1 MPNFTDTDFQ
11 AEMERLLLLKY
22 GCTPKEAAPQELHG
36 ALSECLM
43 ERIAPVWDEC
53 RAHYAQGR
61 QVFYLSAEF
70 LVGRAVYNNLLAL
83 GLLGRADALFQKMGA
98 KLNSME
104 EVEDAAL
111 GNGGLGRLAACY
123 MDSAA
128 SLGLPMQG
136 YGIRYRYG
144 LFRQKFENGFQKE
157 EADDWTRYG
166 DPWSVR
172 RERDAVTVTFADGAV
187 RAVPYDMPVIGYGG
201 KNINTIRLWQ
211 SEPLVP
217 FDFNKFNEQVYDESV
232 ELKNRAEDISRVLYP
247 NDTTDDGKKLRI
259 RQQYFFCSASMQD
272 VLKKYIARFGEDFS
286 HFAEQSAMQL
296 NDTHPTVAICE
307 LIRLLGQHG
316 VDFETAFG
324 IAQKTFS
331 YTNHTVMAEA
341 LEKWDEDLYASV
353 LPEIC
358 TIIDKIAERQQKEFT
373 SLGGKFAENLPACT
387 VLEKKMVEETVV
399 KKDGSK
405 SKIQKEQK
413 TIHMANLAVY
423 ASSGVNGVAKLH
435 TEILKNSVLK
445 QWHELYPNRIHNV
458 TNGITQRRWLAL
470 CNPELSAL
478 ITRLLGSEAWVTDL
492 GQLEKLKPYADD
504 NAVLDEFIAI
514 KKKKKQ
520 QLAEYI
526 EKREGVKISPDFVF
540 DIQAKRLHE
549 YKRQFL
555 NALSI
560 LDLYYG
566 IKEGSIKD
574 FTPTVF
580 LFGAKAAPGYVRA
593 KGIIKMINE
602 IARLVDSDPATRNLL
617 QVVFVQNYDVSYA
630 EKLVCAA
637 DLSEQI
643 STAGTEASGTGNMK
657 FMLNG
662 APTMGTYDG
671 ANIEI
676 VEHAGFE
683 NNYIFGARVEE
694 LDKIR
699 ESYDPNEI
707 YQKDARV
714 RRALDAMVN
723 GTLDD
728 GGVGVFRE
736 LYDSILKGA
745 SWHRPDQYFLLYD
758 FESYRDARLRA
769 NADYRDSRAFAR
781 KCFLN
786 TVNAGYF
793 SSDRSIREY
802 AENIWKL

>member
-1 MPNFTDTDFQ
+1 MSNDTNTDFKT
-11 AEMERLLLLKY
+11 EMERLLLLKY
-22 GCTPKEAAPQELHG
+22 GCTPKEASPQELHG

-43 ERIAPVWDEC
+43 ERIVPVWNEC
-53 RAHYAQGR
+53 RERYAKGR
-61 QVFYLSAEF
+61 QVSYLSAEF

-83 GLLGRADALFQKMGA
+83 GLLNRADGLFQKMGIQ
-98 KLNSME
+98 LNSME

-128 SLGLPMQG
+128 TLGLPMQG

-157 EADDWTRYG
+157 EADDWTRFG

-201 KNINTIRLWQ
+201 KSINTIRLWQ

-217 FDFNKFNEQVYDESV
+217 FDFNKFNDQVYDESV

-247 NDTTDDGKKLRI
+247 NDTTDEGKKLRI

-272 VLKKYIARFGEDFS
+272 VLKKYVVRFGEDFS
-286 HFAEQSAMQL
+286 HFAEQNAMQL

-324 IAQKTFS
+324 IAQKTFF

-358 TIIDKIAERQQKEFT
+358 TIIEKIAEHQQKEFT

-387 VLEKKMVEETVV
+387 VLEKKTVQENILE
-399 KKDGSK
+399 KDGSK
-405 SKIQKEQK
+405 RKIQKEQK

-478 ITRLLGSEAWVTDL
+478 ITRLLGSKAWVTDL
-492 GQLEKLKPYADD
+492 SQLEKLKPFAEND
-504 NAVLDEFIAI
+504 AVLDEFIAI

-520 QLAEYI
+520 QLAGYI
-526 EKREGVKISPDFVF
+526 EKREGVKISPDFLF

-566 IKEGSIKD
+566 IKEGSIKN

-593 KGIIKMINE
+593 KGIIKMVNE
-602 IARLVDSDPATRNLL
+602 IARLVDSDPATRSLL

-683 NNYIFGARVEE
+683 NNYIFGARVED
-694 LDKIR
+694 LDRIR
-699 ESYDPNEI
+699 DSYDPNEI

-714 RRALDAMVN
+714 RRALDALVN

-728 GGVGVFRE
+728 GGTGVFRE

-758 FESYRDARLRA
+758 FESYREARLRA
-769 NADYRDSRAFAR
+769 NADFQNSRAFAR

-786 TVNAGYF
+786 TANAGYF

-802 AENIWKL
+802 AQNIWNL

>member
-1 MPNFTDTDFQ
+1 MTDFLDSEFSS
-11 AEMERLLLLKY
+11 EMKRLLLLKF
-22 GCTPKEAAPQELHG
+22 GCTPETAAPQELHE

-43 ERIAPVWDEC
+43 ERIAPVWAEC
-53 RAHYAQGR
+53 RKNYAKKR
-61 QVFYLSAEF
+61 QVYYLSAEF

-83 GLLGRADALFQKMGA
+83 KLTDKADELFRSMGA
-98 KLNSME
+98 KLNSLE
-104 EVEDAAL
+104 EIEDAAL

-128 SLGLPMQG
+128 ALGLPIQG
-136 YGIRYRYG
+136 YGIRYRFG
-144 LFRQKFENGFQKE
+144 LFRQKFENGFQAE
-157 EADDWTRYG
+157 QTDDWARYG

-172 RERDAVTVTFADGAV
+172 RDRDAVTVKFADQTV

-211 SEPLVP
+211 SEPLVQ
-217 FDFNKFNEQVYDESV
+217 FDFEKFNDQIYDEAV
-232 ELKNRAEDISRVLYP
+232 EQKNRAEDISRVLYP
-247 NDTTDDGKKLRI
+247 NDTTNEGKTLRI

-272 VLKKYIARFGEDFS
+272 VFRTYTAKYGDDFS
-286 HFAEQSAMQL
+286 KFADLYAMQL

-307 LIRLLGQHG
+307 LIRLLGEHG
-316 VDFETAFG
+316 VDFEKAFA
-324 IAQKTFS
+324 IAQKTFR

-341 LEKWDEDLYASV
+341 LEKWDEDLYAAV

-358 TIIDKIAERQQKEFT
+358 EIIDKIAEHQKKEFT
-373 SLGGKFAENLPACT
+373 SLGGKFAKNLEACAVVT
-387 VLEKKMVEETVV
+387 KHMEEVTAEDEDGKKVKTEKVR
-399 KKDGSK
+399 
-405 SKIQKEQK
+405 K

-423 ASSGVNGVAKLH
+423 VSDGVNGVAKLH
-435 TEILKNSVLK
+435 TEILKSDVLK
-445 QWHELYPNRIHNV
+445 EWYELYPERFHNV

-478 ITRLLGSEAWVTDL
+478 ITRLLGSEAWITDL
-492 GQLEKLKPYADD
+492 SQLKKLESFAND

-514 KKKKKQ
+514 KKQKKQ
-520 QLAEYI
+520 QLSEFIAE
-526 EKREGVKISPDFVF
+526 REGVTVSSDFIF

-566 IKEGSIKD
+566 IKEGTIKD
-574 FTPTVF
+574 FTPTAF

-602 IARLVDSDPATRNLL
+602 IAKLVDSDPATRDYLRVL
-617 QVVFVQNYDVSYA
+617 FVQNYDVSYA

-671 ANIEI
+671 AN
-676 VEHAGFE
+676 VEMVEKAGFE

-694 LDKIR
+694 IDRIR
-699 ESYDPNEI
+699 KDYDPNEI
-707 YQKDARV
+707 YKKNARV
-714 RRALDAMVN
+714 RRALDALID
-723 GTLDD
+723 GTLSD
-728 GGVGVFRE
+728 GGTGVFQE
-736 LYDSILKGA
+736 LHDSILKGA

-758 FESYRDARLRA
+758 FESYQEARLRA
-769 NADYRDSRAFAR
+769 NKEYRSSRDFAR
-781 KCFLN
+781 KGFLN
-786 TVNAGYF
+786 VANAGYF
-793 SSDRSIREY
+793 SSDRSIEEY
-802 AENIWKL
+802 ARDIWHI

>member
-1 MPNFTDTDFQ
+1 MKDCFDREF
-11 AEMERLLLLKY
+11 AEEMKRRLLLES
-22 GCTPKEAAPQELHG
+22 GRTPEQASPYELHN
-36 ALSECLM
+36 ALAECLM
-43 ERIAPVWDEC
+43 ERIAPLWDEC
-53 RAHYAQGR
+53 RERSAGR
-61 QVFYLSAEF
+61 KQVFYLSAEF
-70 LVGRAVYNNLLAL
+70 LVGRAVFNNLLAL
-83 GLLGRADALFQKMGA
+83 GLLGKADGLFRSMGA
-98 KLNSME
+98 RLSSLE

-128 SLGLPMQG
+128 TLGLPMRG
-136 YGIRYRYG
+136 YGIRYRFG
-144 LFRQKFENGFQKE
+144 LFRQRFENGFQTE
-157 EADDWTRYG
+157 RADDWTCCG

-172 RERDAVTVTFADGAV
+172 RERDAVTVRFADQSV

-201 KNINTIRLWQ
+201 KNISTIRLWQ
-211 SEPLVP
+211 SEPAAP
-217 FDFNKFNEQVYDESV
+217 FDFRKFNEQKYDESV
-232 ELKNRAEDISRVLYP
+232 EEKNRAEDISRVLYP
-247 NDTTDDGKKLRI
+247 NDATDAGRTLRI

-272 VLKKYIARFGEDFS
+272 VLRAYAARYGEDFA
-286 HFAEQSAMQL
+286 HFPERNVMQL
-296 NDTHPTVAICE
+296 NDTHPTVAVCE
-307 LIRLLGQHG
+307 LIRLLEKRG
-316 VDFETAFG
+316 VDFETAFT
-324 IAQKTFS
+324 IAQKTFR

-341 LEKWDEDLYASV
+341 LETWDEGLYAAV

-358 TIIDKIAERQQKEFT
+358 AVIDKIAERQRKEFT
-373 SLGGKFAENLPACT
+373 ALGGRFAENLPACA
-387 VLEKKMVEETVV
+387 VLEKKAVPAE
-399 KKDGSK
+399 DGRSEDCAEK
-405 SKIQKEQK
+405 K

-445 QWHELYPNRIHNV
+445 EWYELYPERFHNV

-470 CNPELSAL
+470 CNPEFSAL

-492 GQLEKLKPYADD
+492 TQLEKLKPYADD
-504 NAVLDEFIAI
+504 GAVLDEFAAVKRQ
-514 KKKKKQ
+514 KKE
-520 QLAEYI
+520 QLAAYVKE
-526 EKREGVKISPDFVF
+526 REGMELPPDFIF
-540 DIQAKRLHE
+540 DIQCKRLHE

-566 IKEGSIKD
+566 IKDGSLGD
-574 FTPTVF
+574 FTPTAF

-593 KGIIKMINE
+593 KGIIKLINE
-602 IARLVDSDPATRNLL
+602 IARLVDSDPAVRDRMR
-617 QVVFVQNYDVSYA
+617 VVFVQNYDVSYA

-662 APTMGTYDG
+662 APTVGTYDG
-671 ANIEI
+671 ANVEI
-676 VEHAGFE
+676 VERAGFE

-694 LDKIR
+694 LDRIR

-707 YQKDARV
+707 YRSDSRV
-714 RRALDAMVN
+714 RRAMDALVD

-728 GGVGVFRE
+728 GGTGVFRE

-758 FESYRDARLRA
+758 FESYRETRLRA
-769 NADYRDSRAFAR
+769 NREYRDGRAFAR
-781 KCFLN
+781 KCFWN
-786 TVNAGYF
+786 AASAGYF
-793 SSDRSIREY
+793 SSDRSISEY
-802 AENIWKL
+802 AAEIWKL